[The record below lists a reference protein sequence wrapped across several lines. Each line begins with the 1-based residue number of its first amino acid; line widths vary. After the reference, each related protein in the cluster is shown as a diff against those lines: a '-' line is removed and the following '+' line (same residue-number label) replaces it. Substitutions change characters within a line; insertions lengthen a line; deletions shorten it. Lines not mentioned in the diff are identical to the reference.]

1 MEGIYFYW
9 IFWIGWIYCTFMLDK
24 TRKRIAVT
32 VAILF
37 LIIFSTRHV
46 IINDIIVNCST
57 LLGLLIGYYFISKSH
72 FTTILY
78 YLSISLIL
86 TCSYV
91 SFRLFQLYDPVWVMF
106 NPTIKLA
113 AILILLT
120 LVLIR
125 EHQIRIALL
134 LITVAQG
141 EIIYSLFLNSIVGNV
156 VVIGHLESLDIVA
169 ITIAV
174 SYLWLVFEKM
184 VALLD
189 DYVKQRTVLSS
200 QRR

>member
-9 IFWIGWIYCTFMLDK
+9 LFWIGWIYSTFMLDK
-24 TRKRIAVT
+24 TRERITLT
-32 VAILF
+32 VVILL
-37 LIIFSTRHV
+37 LIIFSTKHV
-46 IINDIIVNCST
+46 IINDILVNFST
-57 LLGLLIGYYFISKSH
+57 LLGLVIGYYFISKSR
-72 FTTILY
+72 FTTIFY
-78 YLSISLIL
+78 YLGISLIM

-113 AILILLT
+113 AILIVLT

-134 LITVAQG
+134 MITVAQG
-141 EIIYSLFLNSIVGNV
+141 EIIYSLFLTSIVGNV

-169 ITIAV
+169 ITLTA

-189 DYVKQRTVLSS
+189 KYVKQRTVLSS